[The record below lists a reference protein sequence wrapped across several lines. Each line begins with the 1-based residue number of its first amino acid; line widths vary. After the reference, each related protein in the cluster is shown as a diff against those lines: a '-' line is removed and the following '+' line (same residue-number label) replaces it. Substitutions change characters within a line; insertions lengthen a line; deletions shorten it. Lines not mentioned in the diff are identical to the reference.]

1 MKFAV
6 TTSKLFYES
15 IDEIERLS
23 TLGFHFRPALPHAPD
38 DDMPV
43 PMRIGGRPTI
53 QLTAMAALIA
63 LARDHGGRIT
73 LDAHEQEIM
82 LLNGG

>member
-6 TTSKLFYES
+6 TTTKLFYES
-15 IDEIERLS
+15 VEEIERLA
-23 TLGFHFRPALPHAPD
+23 TLGFHFRPALAHEPD
-38 DDMPV
+38 GDKPV
-43 PMRIGGRPTI
+43 PMRIGGHPTVK
-53 QLTAMAALIA
+53 LTAMEALIA

-73 LDAHEQEIM
+73 LDADECEIT

>member
-1 MKFAV
+1 VKFAV
-6 TTSKLFYES
+6 TTTKLFYES
-15 IDEIERLS
+15 VEEIERLS
-23 TLGFHFRPALPHAPD
+23 CLGFHFQPALPHAPD

-53 QLTAMAALIA
+53 QVTAMAALIA
-63 LARDHGGRIT
+63 LARDHGGRLT
-73 LDAHEQEIM
+73 LDAQEREIM

>member
-6 TTSKLFYES
+6 TTTKLFYES
-15 IDEIERLS
+15 VEEIERLS
-23 TLGFHFRPALPHAPD
+23 CLGFHFQPALPHAPD

-53 QLTAMAALIA
+53 QVTAMAALIA
-63 LARDHGGRIT
+63 LARDHGGRLT
-73 LDAHEQEIM
+73 LDAQEREIM